1 MYCVCKLYAIFKPLP
16 IIITFIIYHNNNNN
30 NNNNNDNNNCLHQYI
45 HQSHRGLKH
54 SVYIYFCYT
63 LFLLISN

>member
-1 MYCVCKLYAIFKPLP
+1 MYIVCKLYAIFKPLP

-30 NNNNNDNNNCLHQYI
+30 NNCLHQYI
-45 HQSHRGLKH
+45 HQSHRRLEH
-54 SVYIYFCYT
+54 DVYIHFCYT